1 MEILDQYAIAWKG
14 LKPGVHDFDF
24 EIGDALFEAFEN
36 TDIRSAALK
45 AHVQLDRSESMLD
58 LHTAINGQVTVPCD
72 RCLEDCTVP
81 IRWEGRLVVRFS
93 DEIDEYD
100 GEVMWIPQSADKV
113 ELGQYLYE
121 SVILALP
128 YQRIH
133 AEGACNAEM
142 LARFKTLSAE
152 EFARIEALAE
162 KSERSALGAAEQD
175 KLKALKRAMQQDH
188 EDEQQS

>member
-1 MEILDQYAIAWKG
+1 MDILEQYAIAWKG

-45 AHVQLDRSESMLD
+45 AHVQLSRSESMLD
-58 LHTAINGQVTVPCD
+58 LHTSIDGQVVVPCD

-93 DEIDEYD
+93 DEIDDYD

-121 SVILALP
+121 SVILGLP
-128 YQRIH
+128 YQRVH
-133 AEGACNAEM
+133 AEGECNAEM

-152 EFARIEALAE
+152 EFAQIEARAE
-162 KSERSALGAAEQD
+162 KSTALGHAEQD
-175 KLKALKRAMQQDH
+175 KLEALKRAMLQGH
-188 EDEQQS
+188 EDGQQS